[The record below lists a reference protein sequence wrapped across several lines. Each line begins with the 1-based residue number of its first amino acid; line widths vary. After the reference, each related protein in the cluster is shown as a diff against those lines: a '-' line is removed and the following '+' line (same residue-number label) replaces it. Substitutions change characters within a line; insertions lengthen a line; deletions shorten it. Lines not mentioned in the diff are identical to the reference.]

1 MAYLQTSDEL
11 KVTVNSIPYKLLPNS
26 SVPPSSLPLFR
37 SARIFTSVSK
47 FALRIVSPGKHW
59 IRLYFYP
66 LPHSQCSASSS
77 VFSVSTDASLLLH
90 EFSMK
95 ENSSPELKEYLIDVP
110 SDHLT
115 ITFTPKTSCAFL
127 NALEVVSAP
136 TGLISDEASE
146 IPAGGVFAGLSKFA
160 LQVSH
165 RLNIGGPII
174 TPDNDTLSRTFP
186 ESGGATPYI
195 APRSVY
201 ATAEQMGDSETEIQN
216 FNLTWKIPGSILVQ
230 VGPDT
235 EMQPG
240 QMNAI
245 LNGLEVIKMS
255 RWDGSLDG
263 VVGVAGLIGKDVA
276 WKIIAGIGMGIA
288 VTGLLILGF
297 IMLRWKKRP
306 QGWEKNQSFSF
317 WLLPLH
323 RSSQFSTS
331 KSSRSTHLSSSRLG
345 KFFSFS
351 ELQTATQNFEETAI
365 LGVGGFGKVYLGV
378 MEDGTKVAI
387 KRGIPGSAQGIN
399 EFQTEIQLLSKLRHR
414 HLVSLIGFTDEKS
427 EMILVYEYMSNGPLR
442 DHLYGKTK
450 QGTLSWKQRLEI
462 CIGSAR
468 GLHYLHTGSSEA
480 IIHRDVKTTNILL
493 DENLVAK
500 VADFGLSKAA
510 PMDRSPVS
518 TAVKGS
524 FGYLDPEYFR
534 LQQLTDKSDVYSF
547 GVLLFEVLCARPV
560 LDPTLPREQVNLGEW
575 AMSCYKRG
583 TLDKI
588 IDPEIKGTI
597 DKESLKKF
605 VEAAEKCLAE
615 YGVDRPAMGDVLWNL
630 EYALQ
635 LQNASV
641 KISEE
646 NSIGSVREKDDDS
659 QVIVG
664 TSTIISNFGDVEG
677 R

>member
-1 MAYLQTSDEL
+1 
-11 KVTVNSIPYKLLPNS
+11 
-26 SVPPSSLPLFR
+26 
-37 SARIFTSVSK
+37 
-47 FALRIVSPGKHW
+47 
-59 IRLYFYP
+59 
-66 LPHSQCSASSS
+66 
-77 VFSVSTDASLLLH
+77 
-90 EFSMK
+90 
-95 ENSSPELKEYLIDVP
+95 
-110 SDHLT
+110 
-115 ITFTPKTSCAFL
+115 
-127 NALEVVSAP
+127 
-136 TGLISDEASE
+136 
-146 IPAGGVFAGLSKFA
+146 
-160 LQVSH
+160 
-165 RLNIGGPII
+165 
-174 TPDNDTLSRTFP
+174 
-186 ESGGATPYI
+186 
-195 APRSVY
+195 
-201 ATAEQMGDSETEIQN
+201 
-216 FNLTWKIPGSILVQ
+216 
-230 VGPDT
+230 
-235 EMQPG
+235 MQPG

-323 RSSQFSTS
+323 RSSQ
-331 KSSRSTHLSSSRLG
+331 LG

-365 LGVGGFGKVYLGV
+365 LGVGG
-378 MEDGTKVAI
+378 
-387 KRGIPGSAQGIN
+387 
-399 EFQTEIQLLSKLRHR
+399 HR

-480 IIHRDVKTTNILL
+480 IIHRDVKTTN
-493 DENLVAK
+493 
-500 VADFGLSKAA
+500 
-510 PMDRSPVS
+510 
-518 TAVKGS
+518 
-524 FGYLDPEYFR
+524 
-534 LQQLTDKSDVYSF
+534 
-547 GVLLFEVLCARPV
+547 VLCARPV